1 MIKYD
6 KNSIFIIGGRQNFS
20 VSNRTWIVDPED
32 GFSIREGP
40 PLNQE
45 RDIHKLWHS
54 FDDIK
59 D

>member
-6 KNSIFIIGGRQNFS
+6 KNKIFIIGGRQNFS

-45 RDIHKLWHS
+45 RDIHKL
-54 FDDIK
+54 
-59 D
+59 